1 MEQVTIDTDIVMM
14 CVQATSFPA
23 GVLEAHQ
30 TLHRLLP
37 PDGKRRYYGL
47 SRPEGSMTN
56 IVYRAA
62 AEQQHEGEA
71 NELGL
76 DTITIK
82 KGTYLNITIHNFMNN
97 LPAIGNAFQQLL
109 QQPGIDMQGY
119 CIEWY
124 YNDTDVHCMVR
135 LAD

>member
-14 CVQATSFPA
+14 CVQSTSFPA

-56 IVYRAA
+56 IIYRAA
-62 AEQQHEGEA
+62 AAQLREGEA
-71 NELGL
+71 DELGL
-76 DTITIK
+76 DAITIQ
-82 KGTYLNITIHNFMNN
+82 KGNYLNITIHNFMNN
-97 LPAIGNAFQQLL
+97 IPAIGNAFQQLL

-119 CIEWY
+119 CVEWY